1 MKTWPLARA
10 TEAIEALAR
19 AAGWPGD
26 AQRELPRYDGTAAAS
41 WIDTCATFTGL
52 EAEPV
57 LLRYATIDGA
67 LASLGTSLL
76 LLPGTEEIVAITAT
90 SGRHAVALTP
100 DGERERIPIGEIR
113 ALLTRDLEARVAPEA
128 DRALAGLALAG
139 MGRKRRAREAL
150 IRELAGDAPIS
161 GFWIVRPRIEDAKT
175 LLSEAR
181 IVPRSI
187 GFAVSQLAQTLLL
200 MGSWWILGA
209 IAFGSGPHGGMLLL
223 WMLVSL
229 TMLPLRWF
237 GSAAGRIAALETG
250 ALLKRRLLAG
260 ALKLEPDEVHGR
272 GMGAFLAHV
281 LEAAAIE
288 NIGSHGATIAL
299 TSVVTAAGAL
309 VALTLGAGG
318 VLHALLFVLFLLI
331 AAAITARYYG
341 ARGAWTE
348 ARFDLTGR
356 IVEVLSGH
364 RTRLVQKAAE
374 ERTEGEDRLLAD
386 YIHAEEHLNATA
398 LALDMTRRAWPW
410 AGLAGIMPQ
419 LVAGGYDRTAM
430 ALSVGGILFG
440 GVALNGWM
448 DGAALLAAANVAWKR
463 VRTFWQTASRSAPPG
478 SAAAR
483 VALDRRSAAGIPLL
497 ETSALTF
504 RHRNRERP
512 TLHEATLRIEEG
524 ERILLGGRSGSGK
537 STLSMV
543 LSGGRPMQ
551 SGLLFFRGL
560 DPSTV
565 GTGNWR
571 RRVLLAPQFHA
582 NHVFSGSL
590 AYNLLLGR
598 AWPASSEEREEA
610 DAVCRELGL
619 GPLIDRMPL
628 GLDQPVG
635 ETGWQLSHGERT
647 RVFLARALLQKPA
660 LTILDET
667 FAALD
672 PEALQESMAAVL
684 ARPGAVVVIAHT

>member
-1 MKTWPLARA
+1 MKTWPLERA
-10 TEAIEALAR
+10 VEAIDALAR
-19 AAGWPGD
+19 ASRWPGD
-26 AQRELPRYDGTAAAS
+26 AHRELPRYDGSSAAE
-41 WIDTCATFTGL
+41 WIATCAIFTGL

-57 LLRYATIDGA
+57 LLRYAAIDEA
-67 LASLGTSLL
+67 LASLGPSLL
-76 LLPGTEEIVAITAT
+76 QLPGTNELLAIARTT
-90 SGRHAVALTP
+90 PRHVITLTP
-100 DGERERIPIGEIR
+100 EGERERIAVEELR
-113 ALLTRDLEARVAPEA
+113 ALLTGEIEARVAPEA
-128 DRALAGLALAG
+128 DRALAGI
-139 MGRKRRAREAL
+139 GRKPRARAAL
-150 IRELAGDAPIS
+150 IRELAGDAAI
-161 GFWIVRPRIEDAKT
+161 GGIWIVRPRIEDATT
-175 LLSEAR
+175 LLAEAG

-187 GFAVSQLAQTLLL
+187 GFALSQLAQTLLL
-200 MGSWWILGA
+200 MASWWILGA
-209 IAFGSGPHGGMLLL
+209 IAFGSGPHGGLLLL
-223 WMLVSL
+223 WILVSL

-237 GSAAGRIAALETG
+237 GSAAGRTAALETG
-250 ALLKRRLLAG
+250 TLLKRRLLAG

-281 LEAAAIE
+281 LEAGAIE
-288 NIGSHGATIAL
+288 NLGSHGAPIAL
-299 TSVVTAAGAL
+299 TAIVMAAGSLAAL
-309 VALTLGAGG
+309 ALGAGG
-318 VLHALLFVLFLLI
+318 VPHALLFAVFL
-331 AAAITARYYG
+331 AVSAAITVRYHG

-374 ERTEGEDRLLAD
+374 ERTEGEDRLLAE
-386 YIHAEEHLNATA
+386 YAGAEERLNATA
-398 LALDMTRRAWPW
+398 LALDVTRRVWPW
-410 AGLAGIMPQ
+410 AGLLGIAPQ
-419 LVAGGYDRTAM
+419 LVAGGYDRPAM

-440 GVALNGWM
+440 GLALSGWM
-448 DGAALLAAANVAWKR
+448 DGAALLAAAGVAWKR
-463 VRTFWQTASRSAPPG
+463 VRTFWQTASRSMPPG

-483 VALDRRSAAGIPLL
+483 VALDRPAAHGIPLL
-497 ETSALTF
+497 EASSLTF

-512 TLHEATLRIEEG
+512 TLHEATVRIEEG
-524 ERILLGGRSGSGK
+524 ERILLGGRSGAGK

-543 LSGGRPMQ
+543 LSGGRAMQ

-565 GTGNWR
+565 GLENWR

-582 NHVFSGSL
+582 NHIFSGSL

-598 AWPASSEEREEA
+598 AWPASETERAEA
-610 DAVCRELGL
+610 EAVCRELGL
-619 GPLIDRMPL
+619 GPLLDRMPL

-647 RVFLARALLQKPA
+647 RVFLARALLQQPA

-672 PEALQESMAAVL
+672 PETLREAMNAVL

>member
-1 MKTWPLARA
+1 MKMWALERV

-26 AQRELPRYDGTAAAS
+26 AHRELPRYDGSSAAD
-41 WIDTCATFTGL
+41 WIATCATFTGL

-57 LLRYATIDGA
+57 LLRYAVIDEA

-76 LLPGTEEIVAITAT
+76 LLPGTNELLAIAQTT
-90 SGRHAVALTP
+90 RRHVITLTP
-100 DGERERIPIGEIR
+100 DGERERIPADALR
-113 ALLTRDLEARVAPEA
+113 ALLTHEIEARVAPEA
-128 DRALAGLALAG
+128 DRALASI
-139 MGRKRRAREAL
+139 GRKPRAREAL
-150 IRELAGDAPIS
+150 IRELAGDAPI
-161 GFWIVRPRIEDAKT
+161 GGIWIVRPRIEDAKT
-175 LLSEAR
+175 LVSEAA

-187 GFAVSQLAQTLLL
+187 GFAISQLVQTLLL
-200 MGSWWILGA
+200 MASWWILGA
-209 IAFGSGPHGGMLLL
+209 IAFGTGPHGGMLLL
-223 WMLVSL
+223 WILVSL

-237 GSAAGRIAALETG
+237 GAAAGRTAALETG
-250 ALLKRRLLAG
+250 ALLKRRLLVG

-281 LEAAAIE
+281 LEAGAIE
-288 NIGSHGATIAL
+288 NLGSHGATIGL
-299 TSVVTAAGAL
+299 TAIVMAAGSLLAL
-309 VALTLGAGG
+309 GLGAGG
-318 VLHALLFVLFLLI
+318 VLHALLFVVFLLI
-331 AAAITARYYG
+331 SAAITARYYG

-364 RTRLVQKAAE
+364 KTRLVQKAAE

-386 YIHAEEHLNATA
+386 YIGAEEQLNATA
-398 LALDMTRRAWPW
+398 LALDITRRAWPW
-410 AGLAGIMPQ
+410 VGLLGIAPQ
-419 LVAGGYDRTAM
+419 LVGGGYDRASM

-440 GVALNGWM
+440 GLALNGWM
-448 DGAALLAAANVAWKR
+448 DGAALLAAASVAWKR
-463 VRTFWQTASRSAPPG
+463 VRTFWQTASRTMLPG

-483 VALDRRSAAGIPLL
+483 VALDRPATAGIPLL
-497 ETSALTF
+497 EASSLTF

-512 TLHEATLRIEEG
+512 TLHEATVRIEEG
-524 ERILLGGRSGSGK
+524 ERILLGGRSGAGK

-543 LSGGRPMQ
+543 LSGGRAMQ

-560 DPSTV
+560 DLSTV
-565 GTGNWR
+565 GLENWR

-582 NHVFSGSL
+582 NHIFSGSL

-598 AWPASSEEREEA
+598 AWPASPEQMAEA
-610 DAVCRELGL
+610 DALCRELGL

-628 GLDQPVG
+628 ALDQPVG

-672 PEALQESMAAVL
+672 PETLQEAMNAVL